1 MKFAVSAEVG
11 PIRLPNKSS
20 LQTLYFQEPAGR
32 FGLGHILGISAF
44 DEDLDRLEKRGV
56 GRWRCDLT
64 NNDAL
69 TWTNRVYEIFGL
81 PNETRITREEAVS
94 RYRDHSLG
102 VLERLRTYAINRKC
116 GFILDAEINPKDDR
130 SHWIRILA
138 APVVESGRVVAL
150 HGFKR
155 VL

>member
-1 MKFAVSAEVG
+1 MGE
-11 PIRLPNKSS
+11 LNKTT
-20 LQTLYFQEPAGR
+20 LQKLYFQEPAGR
-32 FGLGHILGISAF
+32 FGLGHILGVAAF
-44 DEDLDRLEKRGV
+44 DEDLDRLERSGV

-64 NNDAL
+64 RNDEL
-69 TWTNRVYEIFGL
+69 TWTSRVYEIFGL
-81 PNETRITREEAVS
+81 PSAARVTREEVVA
-94 RYRDHSLG
+94 RYREHSLG

-116 GFILDAEINPKDDR
+116 GFILDAEIHPQDDC

-138 APVVESGRVVAL
+138 APVVENGRVVAL